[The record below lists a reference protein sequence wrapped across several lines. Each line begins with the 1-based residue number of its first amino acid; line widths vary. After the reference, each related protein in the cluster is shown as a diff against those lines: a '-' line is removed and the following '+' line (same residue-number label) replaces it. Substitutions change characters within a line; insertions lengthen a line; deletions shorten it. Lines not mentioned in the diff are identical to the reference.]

1 MRVSLESPISL
12 GDPSGVATE
21 AQRASLV
28 GDGASQAT
36 SSGKA
41 KANDS
46 SASGG
51 AKDSVTLSPDA
62 QREVTQLKQRDQ
74 EVRAHEAAHMAAGG
88 GIVTGGATYTY
99 QQGPDGR
106 RYAVGGEVSIDTSPV
121 SNNPRATENKA
132 RQIQSAALAPA
143 NPSPQ
148 DRKVA
153 AQAAR
158 MAASAAA
165 ELAKQGSQT
174 AGGRF
179 EAMA

>member
-1 MRVSLESPISL
+1 MRVSLESPISF

-21 AQRASLV
+21 AQRVSLE
-28 GDGASQAT
+28 GDGTSQAT
-36 SSGKA
+36 SPGKA

-51 AKDSVTLSPDA
+51 AQDTVTLSPDA

-106 RYAVGGEVSIDTSPV
+106 RYAVGGEVSIDSSPV
-121 SNNPRATENKA
+121 ANNPRATENKA
-132 RQIQSAALAPA
+132 WQIQSAALAPA

-158 MAASAAA
+158 MAAKAAVELQTQA
-165 ELAKQGSQT
+165 EPGR
-174 AGGRF
+174 GVRF
-179 EAMA
+179 ESIV